1 MNQEKLEAIIDTAKK
16 MFARYGP
23 RKTSIEEVARV
34 ARVAKATIYNHFG
47 NKDQVYLEVLRWE
60 MREVMEKVR
69 DLVAREDSPE
79 KKLTAFVKAKFRYMR
94 KAINIINLDR
104 EGVINLFPKAEGI
117 RKELFE
123 SEVQL
128 IYAVLMEGVEK
139 LVFHLKYPLLTAN
152 AIAHALRGFE
162 INWLVQES
170 EERIDDY
177 LDELK
182 NILFFGVM
190 SKRREI
196 DVLSGS

>member
-1 MNQEKLEAIIDTAKK
+1 MSQEKLEVIIDTAKK
-16 MFARYGP
+16 MFARYGL

-47 NKDQVYLEVLRWE
+47 NKNQVYLEVLRRE
-60 MREVMEKVR
+60 MHEMIKEVKELVFREE
-69 DLVAREDSPE
+69 SPE
-79 KKLTAFVKAKFRYMR
+79 KKLIAFVKAKFRYMR

-104 EGVINLFPKAEGI
+104 EGVINLYPKAESI

-123 SEVQL
+123 HEVQM
-128 IYAVLMEGVEK
+128 IYEVLMEGVEK
-139 LVFHLKYPLLTAN
+139 LIFHLKYPLLTAN

-162 INWLVQES
+162 INWLVHES
-170 EERIDDY
+170 EERIDEY

-196 DVLSGS
+196 GA

>member
-1 MNQEKLEAIIDTAKK
+1 MNQEKLEAILDTAKK

-23 RKTSIEEVARV
+23 RKTSIEEVARA

-47 NKDQVYLEVLRWE
+47 NKDQVYIEVLRSE
-60 MREVMEKVR
+60 MHDMINEVR
-69 DLVAREDSPE
+69 DLVARENSPE

-104 EGVINLFPKAEGI
+104 EGVENLYPKAESI

-123 SEVQL
+123 HEVQM
-128 IYAVLMEGVEK
+128 IYAVLLEGVEK

-152 AIAHALRGFE
+152 AISHALRGFE
-162 INWLVQES
+162 INWLVHES
-170 EERIDDY
+170 EERIDEY
-177 LDELK
+177 LDELT

-190 SKRREI
+190 SKRQEI
-196 DVLSGS
+196 GA

>member
-1 MNQEKLEAIIDTAKK
+1 MNQEKLETILDTAKK

-47 NKDQVYLEVLRWE
+47 NKDQVYIEVLRRE
-60 MREVMEKVR
+60 MQEMIEEVR
-69 DLVAREDSPE
+69 ALVFREDSPE

-104 EGVINLFPKAEGI
+104 EGVINLYPKAESI

-123 SEVQL
+123 HEVQM

-162 INWLVQES
+162 INWLVHES
-170 EERIDDY
+170 EERIDEY

-196 DVLSGS
+196 GA

>member
-1 MNQEKLEAIIDTAKK
+1 MSQEKLEVIIDTAKK
-16 MFARYGP
+16 MFARYGL

-47 NKDQVYLEVLRWE
+47 NKDQVYLEVLRRE
-60 MREVMEKVR
+60 MHEMIKEVKELVFREE
-69 DLVAREDSPE
+69 SPE
-79 KKLTAFVKAKFRYMR
+79 KKLIAFVKAKFRYMR

-104 EGVINLFPKAEGI
+104 EGVINLYPKAESI

-123 SEVQL
+123 HEVQM
-128 IYAVLMEGVEK
+128 IYEVLMEGVEK
-139 LVFHLKYPLLTAN
+139 LIFHLKYPLLTAN

-162 INWLVQES
+162 INWLVHES
-170 EERIDDY
+170 EERIDEY
-177 LDELK
+177 LYELK

-196 DVLSGS
+196 GA